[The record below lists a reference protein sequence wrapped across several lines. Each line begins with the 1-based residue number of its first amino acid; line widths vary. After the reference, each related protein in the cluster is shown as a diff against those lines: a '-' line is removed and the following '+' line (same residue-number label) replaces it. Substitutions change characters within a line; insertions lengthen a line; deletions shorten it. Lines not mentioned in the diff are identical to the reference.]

1 MVDLSLTTKGPIF
14 MAVPI
19 VCFVGRSNSGK
30 TTLIERVIPELVRA
44 GYKVAT
50 VKHAGHGFDL
60 DTEGKDSW
68 RHKRAGASSVMVLSK
83 GSMAMFADV
92 SDQMNVEEV
101 RDRFLDDT
109 YDLIIAEGWKHE
121 GYPKI
126 VIVRDQ
132 IGEIPVSDGRAA
144 RGGIGQA
151 CGSHG
156 AAVRAGRCRRRG
168 GLDYEALPKI
178 AVSCGA
184 WAGNLSD
191 HRSSSRCWCHRDR
204 RCGHAYHE
212 SPDLLCQ
219 LPYHRALV

>member
-1 MVDLSLTTKGPIF
+1 

-92 SDQMNVEEV
+92 SDQMNVEDV
-101 RDRFLDDT
+101 RDRFLDHT
-109 YDLIIAEGWKHE
+109 YDLLIAEGWKHE

-126 VIVRDQ
+126 VIVREQ
-132 IGEIPVSDGRAA
+132 IGEIPVSSEGLL
-144 RGGIGQA
+144 
-151 CGSHG
+151 
-156 AAVRAGRCRRRG
+156 AVVSDKPLDLSVPLF
-168 GLDYEALPKI
+168 GLDDVVGVAALIMKQFP
-178 AVSCGA
+178 
-184 WAGNLSD
+184 
-191 HRSSSRCWCHRDR
+191 RSP
-204 RCGHAYHE
+204 
-212 SPDLLCQ
+212 SPAEQGLET
-219 LPYHRALV
+219 

>member
-1 MVDLSLTTKGPIF
+1 

-19 VCFVGRSNSGK
+19 VSFVGRSNSGK

-92 SDQMNVEEV
+92 SDQMTVEEV
-101 RDRFLDDT
+101 RDRFLDRT

-126 VIVRDQ
+126 VIVREQ
-132 IGEIPVSDGRAA
+132 VGEIPVSSEGLL
-144 RGGIGQA
+144 
-151 CGSHG
+151 
-156 AAVRAGRCRRRG
+156 AVVSDRQIDLSVPLF
-168 GLDYEALPKI
+168 GLDDVAGVAALIMKQFPKSQSPLEHELEA
-178 AVSCGA
+178 
-184 WAGNLSD
+184 
-191 HRSSSRCWCHRDR
+191 
-204 RCGHAYHE
+204 
-212 SPDLLCQ
+212 
-219 LPYHRALV
+219 

>member
-1 MVDLSLTTKGPIF
+1 

-19 VCFVGRSNSGK
+19 VSFVGRSNSGK

-92 SDQMNVEEV
+92 SDQMTVEEV
-101 RDRFLDDT
+101 RDRFLDRT

-121 GYPKI
+121 GFPKI
-126 VIVRDQ
+126 VIVREQ
-132 IGEIPVSDGRAA
+132 VGEISVSTEGLLAVVSDRQ
-144 RGGIGQA
+144 IDL
-151 CGSHG
+151 S
-156 AAVRAGRCRRRG
+156 VPLF
-168 GLDYEALPKI
+168 GLDDVVGVAALIMKQFPKSQSPLEHELEA
-178 AVSCGA
+178 
-184 WAGNLSD
+184 
-191 HRSSSRCWCHRDR
+191 
-204 RCGHAYHE
+204 
-212 SPDLLCQ
+212 
-219 LPYHRALV
+219 

>member
-1 MVDLSLTTKGPIF
+1 

-68 RHKRAGASSVMVLSK
+68 RHKRAGASSVLVLSK

-92 SDQMNVEEV
+92 SDQMNVEDV
-101 RDRFLDDT
+101 RDQFLDHT
-109 YDLIIAEGWKHE
+109 YDLIIAEGWKYE

-132 IGEIPVSDGRAA
+132 IGEIPVSMEGLL
-144 RGGIGQA
+144 
-151 CGSHG
+151 
-156 AAVRAGRCRRRG
+156 AVVSDKPVDLSVPLF
-168 GLDYEALPKI
+168 GLDDVVGVAALIIKQFP
-178 AVSCGA
+178 
-184 WAGNLSD
+184 
-191 HRSSSRCWCHRDR
+191 RS
-204 RCGHAYHE
+204 
-212 SPDLLCQ
+212 PF
-219 LPYHRALV
+219 RAEHGLGT

>member
-1 MVDLSLTTKGPIF
+1 

-19 VCFVGRSNSGK
+19 VSFVGLSNSGK

-92 SDQMNVEEV
+92 SDQMNVEDV
-101 RDRFLDDT
+101 RDRFLDHT

-126 VIVRDQ
+126 VIVREQ
-132 IGEIPVSDGRAA
+132 IGEIPVSTEGLL
-144 RGGIGQA
+144 
-151 CGSHG
+151 
-156 AAVRAGRCRRRG
+156 AVVSDKAVDLSVPLF
-168 GLDYEALPKI
+168 GLDDVAGVAALIMKQFPR
-178 AVSCGA
+178 
-184 WAGNLSD
+184 LP
-191 HRSSSRCWCHRDR
+191 SRMEQ
-204 RCGHAYHE
+204 GLE
-212 SPDLLCQ
+212 T
-219 LPYHRALV
+219 